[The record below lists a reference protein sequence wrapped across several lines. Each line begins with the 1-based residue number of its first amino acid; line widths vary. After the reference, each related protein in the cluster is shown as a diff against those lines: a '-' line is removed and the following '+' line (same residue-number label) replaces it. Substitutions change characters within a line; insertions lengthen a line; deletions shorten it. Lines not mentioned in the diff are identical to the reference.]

1 MNEFEASISVSS
13 LETDIFP
20 IFLIRTDKLTDRQT
34 DRQGQVL
41 SRVPQLKSFSWTD
54 HSLQG
59 TGPILWGPTLGSTAQ
74 M

>member
-20 IFLIRTDKLTDRQT
+20 IFLIRTDKMTDRQT

-41 SRVPQLKSFSWTD
+41 SRVPRLKTSSY
-54 HSLQG
+54 LG
-59 TGPILWGPTLGSTAQ
+59 TYSSDSEATPNASKGASNY
-74 M
+74 